1 MAVRKVGNKDS
12 VEQSTSIGQKFFI
25 EYNPY
30 KNETTFKLNGE
41 NTGGKFET
49 YRKGFRLQQYLES
62 RQDWKGLIEEVYNR
76 CRTKEKIVLEFKGRE
91 ADYNDI
97 LISLNSSVYKDN
109 IELVHISAKNDNDM
123 IDEIGALID
132 KIEGYHIDELK
143 DENVKK
149 KITEAYNSAKDAKL
163 KVSVIATMSSGK
175 STLINSLLATDILPS
190 QNEACTATVARIL
203 DNDSKKEYDCI
214 CKNKNEEEITRK
226 SNVQKADLEEYND
239 MGKNMD
245 NDDPNKIIFM
255 DIEGPIPGISSDKMT
270 LLLQDTPGPNNS
282 VDEKHKELTEEMIR
296 SKKNSVILYIMNAT
310 QLRVEDDYKLLNI
323 VSSVM
328 KDGGKQARDRFI
340 FVVNKFDDVD
350 LEKEDATKIIQNTK
364 EYLAEFGI
372 EQPNVFPVSAR
383 AALLLKLEHY
393 HGSDILTRQERND
406 LNTYKNN
413 FGDKD
418 YVVTH
423 VEKLEDISIG
433 VRSKLEKRLE
443 NADEYETALIHTGIP
458 AIEES
463 INEYLEK
470 YAYPIKISDAVS
482 ELVSLINGLD
492 MTRKFKQRI
501 VDDNECREELIKQVA
516 AAEEKQKSA
525 EKYQKEFQKRI
536 SDFSLKEDGEN
547 SPQELK
553 KEVSKQIRLLQEE
566 YIGKTEETDS
576 AGLFSY
582 FTAAASGNVEVEA
595 SKAYRKLQSFE
606 NRIQKMQDGYSSKIR
621 LLIEN
626 DIQLKGNQIS
636 SEFADIIRK
645 LFEDISIDGFDFSE
659 IPEISK
665 YQISDL
671 DTIIDNHSRTEVEYR
686 TEYQDV
692 RNPDRHWYNA
702 LWTPKYITKTIK
714 TKIGEKQM
722 VDMQSIIVEECSKLE
737 QDFENSIDK
746 AFDEG
751 KKDIEQFK
759 KIFSNNLKALSDK
772 VSGIIDDMKKDVAHI
787 DALQKELESNKERL
801 RDIEN
806 LAKQVNGIL
815 NF

>member
-1 MAVRKVGNKDS
+1 MAVRKVDNKPS
-12 VEQSTSIGQKFFI
+12 VKQNETKEQKFFI

-30 KNETTFKLNGE
+30 KNETVFKLNGE

-49 YRKGFRLQQYLES
+49 YRKGFRLQQFLEP
-62 RQDWKGLIEEVYNR
+62 RQDWQGLIAEIYNR
-76 CRTKEKIVLEFKGRE
+76 CRTKENVVVEFKGRE
-91 ADYNDI
+91 ADFNDI
-97 LISLNSSVYKDN
+97 LISLNASEYKDK
-109 IELVHISAKNDNDM
+109 IELVHIPAKNDNDM
-123 IDEIGALID
+123 IDEIGTIID

-143 DENVKK
+143 DENVKN

-203 DNDSKKEYDCI
+203 DNDNKKEYDCV

-226 SNVQKADLEEYND
+226 SNVQKSDLEEYND

-255 DIEGPIPGISSDKMT
+255 DIEGPIPGISSEKMT

-413 FGDKD
+413 FGDEE
-418 YVVTH
+418 YVVSH
-423 VEKLEDISIG
+423 FEKLADISIG

-516 AAEEKQKSA
+516 VAEEKQKNA
-525 EKYQKEFQKRI
+525 KKYQEEFQKRI
-536 SDFSLKEDGEN
+536 AEFSLKEDGEN

-566 YIGKTEETDS
+566 YVGKAEESDN
-576 AGLFSY
+576 AGLFS
-582 FTAAASGNVEVEA
+582 FFSATKSGNVEIEA

-606 NRIQKMQDGYSSKIR
+606 KRIRDMQDGYASKIQFI
-621 LLIEN
+621 IEN
-626 DIQLKGNQIS
+626 DINAKGNQIS
-636 SEFADIIRK
+636 SEYAEIIRK
-645 LFEDISIDGFDFSE
+645 LFEDIKIDGFDFSE
-659 IPEISK
+659 IPEIER
-665 YQISDL
+665 YQMSDL
-671 DTIIDNHSRTEVEYR
+671 DTIIDNHSRTEVEYDYDYV
-686 TEYQDV
+686 EV
-692 RNPDRHWYNA
+692 RNPNRRWGQF
-702 LWTPKYITKTIK
+702 WKPKYITKEIK
-714 TKIGEKQM
+714 RKVGEKEM
-722 VDMQSIIVEECSKLE
+722 VDMQSIIVDECSKLE
-737 QDFENSIDK
+737 QDFEDSIDK
-746 AFDEG
+746 AFNEG

-772 VSGIIDDMKKDVAHI
+772 VSEIIDDMKKDVAHI
-787 DALQKELESNKERL
+787 DALQKELENNKERL
-801 RDIEN
+801 SDIEN